1 MNFLTELQKAL
12 YKLQDLPYREF
23 TAKLIPNIEKES
35 IIGIRTPALRA
46 FAKEFA
52 KSPEAKEF
60 LCALPHTYY
69 EENNLHAF
77 LIAQIKDAQQALTA
91 IEEFLPCIDNWAT
104 CDGLRPK
111 CFAKDPTVLLPS
123 IARWLESNEP
133 YTIRF
138 AVNMLMVHFL
148 GTHFDPAHMELL
160 STIRHDDYYVKMVIA
175 WYFAEAL
182 AKQYDAAIAV
192 LQENRLDPWTH
203 NKAIQKAIESRKI
216 SNETKAY
223 LRTLKG

>member
-12 YKLQDLPYREF
+12 YKLQDLPYRKF

-46 FAKEFA
+46 FAKDFA
-52 KSPEAKEF
+52 KLPEAKRF
-60 LCALPHTYY
+60 LHALPHTYY

-77 LIAQIKDAQQALTA
+77 LIQQMKDASQALAATQD
-91 IEEFLPCIDNWAT
+91 FLPYIDNWAT

-111 CFAKDPTVLLPS
+111 CFAKNPAILLPA
-123 IARWLESNEP
+123 IAHWLKSDKP

-148 GTHFDPAHMELL
+148 SAHFDPAHMELL
-160 STIRHDDYYVKMVIA
+160 SNIRHDDYYVKMVIA

-182 AKQYDAAIAV
+182 AKQYDAAIAI
-192 LQENRLDPWTH
+192 LQKKCLDPWTH

-216 SNETKAY
+216 SDVTKAY